1 MKNTI
6 KTFFYLLFI
15 PYILIILC
23 GVLCAFCGICIGF
36 FGDQS
41 LSYGTEAYLA
51 VVIFTLL
58 GCWYI
63 PIPCFILQIVLLI
76 LEKVKNK
83 GAIRFCIMSMP
94 VVYVILALLGYGVS
108 SLAG

>member
-1 MKNTI
+1 M
-6 KTFFYLLFI
+6 
-15 PYILIILC
+15 
-23 GVLCAFCGICIGF
+23 
-36 FGDQS
+36 
-41 LSYGTEAYLA
+41 A
-51 VVIFTLL
+51 VVIFALM
-58 GCWYI
+58 GRWYI
-63 PIPCFILQIVLLI
+63 PVPCLNLQNVLLI